1 MPKKG
6 YKQSPEH
13 LEKNRLARIGKK
25 ASEETK
31 EKMRLAH
38 SGEKNHNFGK
48 KFSQETRDKISASRQ
63 GEKNPLYGTHR
74 PEHVKKA
81 IGDAHRGEK
90 NKFFGKPLPE
100 DVKEKIRSAT
110 SGEKNHNYGKPM
122 PDYTKQKLAEQRIG
136 QKIPHDIRVKMSCS
150 HLGISES
157 EWNGFAAIGNYCEK
171 WTDPI
176 LKVRK
181 RVRAFFGDTCVLC
194 SKTHKDNNDH
204 FMSVHHV
211 MSDKSACCD
220 GSKEDWLF
228 VTLCHNCHS
237 KKGYQKETEDLLKNM
252 ISGKFGGK
260 CMLTL
265 SEYNEL
271 YPDGSEGDKQW
282 GKRNGY

>member
-13 LEKNRLARIGKK
+13 LERNRLARIGKK

-48 KFSQETRDKISASRQ
+48 KFSEETRRKISESKK
-63 GEKNPLYGTHR
+63 GENHPLFGKHR
-74 PEHVKKA
+74 SDEVKKA

-90 NKFFGKPLPE
+90 HHNFGKHLS
-100 DVKEKIRSAT
+100 DDLKEKIRLAT
-110 SGEKNHNYGKPM
+110 SGEKNHNYGKSVPLE
-122 PDYTKQKLAEQRIG
+122 TKGKMAASRMG
-136 QKIPHDIRVKMSCS
+136 HKIPHDIRIKMSCS

-157 EWNGFAAIGNYCEK
+157 EWNGFAATGNYCEK

-194 SKTHKDNNDH
+194 SKTHKDNGNH

-211 MSDKSACCD
+211 TSDKSVCCE

-237 KKGYQKETEDLLKNM
+237 KEGYKEETEIALRKM
-252 ISGKFGGK
+252 ISEKFGGK